1 MVSRLLGIQVL
12 SVLDTKAQKVA
23 QLSSR
28 INFSLEGILSLAVH
42 GQGHDIVPVLGRD
55 EISGFEERLARSA
68 KGVEAHDSR
77 ADRAAS
83 IADWTW
89 GAVALEYEA
98 RGACEEGLD
107 WVRVAFLS
115 S

>member
-1 MVSRLLGIQVL
+1 MV
-12 SVLDTKAQKVA
+12 KAMTSYRYLVEMRSAALRKM
-23 QLSSR
+23 
-28 INFSLEGILSLAVH
+28 
-42 GQGHDIVPVLGRD
+42 
-55 EISGFEERLARSA
+55 LARSA